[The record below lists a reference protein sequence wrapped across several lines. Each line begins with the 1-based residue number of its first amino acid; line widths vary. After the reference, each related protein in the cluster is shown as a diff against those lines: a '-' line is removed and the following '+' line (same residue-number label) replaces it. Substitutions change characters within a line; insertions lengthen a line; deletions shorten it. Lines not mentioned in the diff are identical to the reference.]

1 MSSHHFVKEDQE
13 PALIIIDASSVS
25 FALVQE
31 LLEWSPTVIVLEQAM
46 ESVLRW
52 GIKIDVVISS
62 QEKVPQYVDVL
73 KEQTPVKILSYQ
85 SDERPLTTAFY
96 FLLAGKYR
104 AVNVVGIDL
113 ELLKPYTEYLD
124 VVAFIDQMRWSFA
137 RNGKFEK
144 WLPSASKIVV
154 RDEGTPISK
163 VGLDE
168 HNRVIGDGVV
178 SLISRKPF
186 WVGEA
191 L

>member
-1 MSSHHFVKEDQE
+1 MSSHHFVKEGQE
-13 PALIIIDASSVS
+13 PALLIQDVSSVP
-25 FALVQE
+25 FAFVQE
-31 LLEWSPTVIVLEQAM
+31 LLEWSPTVIVLEQAL
-46 ESVLRW
+46 ESVLCW

-62 QEKVPQYVDVL
+62 LENVPQYVDVL
-73 KEQTPVKILSYQ
+73 NEQVPVKILSHH

-104 AVNVVGIDL
+104 AVNVVGVDIAFL
-113 ELLKPYTEYLD
+113 QPFTEHLD
-124 VVAFIDQMRWSFA
+124 VVAFIDQVRWSFA

-144 WLPSASKIVV
+144 WLPSPSKIVV

-168 HNRVIGDGVV
+168 HNHVIGDGVI
-178 SLISRKPF
+178 SLMSTKPF